1 MSLGSFLKRAI
12 PVAAAAVTGG
22 PVAAYATVAAQKG
35 QEREQK
41 NIERAVN
48 ARNQQIEEEN
58 RKMAEIFGTGNVT
71 RVQPNL
77 AGQAVTSSGFGAGF
91 GTFLGDVAR
100 NIVSPISSIAT
111 SIAPFFG
118 SRDAIRQP
126 ASTRVPIL
134 QGTELQGTGQNEAF
148 VGGFG
153 NVIGAAGRFLRTPAG
168 QIGTGLGVG
177 TALSLGQMPTG
188 KMRITRKTKR
198 LAQQAYSLAF
208 GDLSAATQIFA
219 QLTGI
224 AVNEQEFV
232 LILTKRFRND
242 GAVVTKAAL
251 RKTKT
256 TIRRLKNM
264 CDMYDSLRKA
274 PTRRRTTM
282 KRAVGTTLISN
293 K

>member
-1 MSLGSFLKRAI
+1 MSLGSFLKKAI
-12 PVAAAAVTGG
+12 PVAIAATTGG
-22 PVAAYATVAAQKG
+22 PVAVYTTVAAQRQQDRARRQAIRERSELAAAQ
-35 QEREQK
+35 QERERQ
-41 NIERAVN
+41 
-48 ARNQQIEEEN
+48 
-58 RKMAEIFGTGNVT
+58 MSEIYGTGNVSSI
-71 RVQPNL
+71 QAPL
-77 AGQAVTSSGFGAGF
+77 GGSAVTRSGFGSSF
-91 GTFLGDVAR
+91 GTFLGDVRR
-100 NIVSPISSIAT
+100 NIITPISSVA
-111 SIAPFFG
+111 SQVLPFFG
-118 SRDAIRQP
+118 SRDQSRQP

-134 QGTELQGTGQNEAF
+134 QGTELQTTGQNEAF
-148 VGGFG
+148 VGGFN
-153 NVIGAAGRFLRTPAG
+153 NVIGQASRFLRTPGGAFA
-168 QIGTGLGVG
+168 TGGGVSA
-177 TALSLGQMPTG
+177 ALSMFDSGVP

-198 LAQQAYSLAF
+198 LAQQAYGLAM
-208 GDLSAATQIFA
+208 GDLGTALALFTQLSGL
-219 QLTGI
+219 QVDERT
-224 AVNEQEFV
+224 FV